1 MIGGKAKRRRSQIAN
16 KPCQD
21 ELALLF
27 AERHADSLRFDHHVG
42 SWFQWDGSRWKKEE
56 TRLAFSWARD
66 LCRENAFTEKGQKI
80 TGLLTVSTASAVE
93 KFAQTD
99 RRLAVTSDIWDSDS
113 FLLGTPGGVVDLHTG
128 EIREATQQDHITKQC
143 IVTPTAVSDCP
154 MWRKF
159 LNQATNNDQGLQRY
173 MQQIVGYSLTGD
185 TREHGLFFVFGP
197 GGNGKSV
204 FLETITNIMGDY
216 ATTSAMETFTEAKGD
231 RHPTDVAMLR
241 GARLVTASE
250 TEEGKYW
257 AESRIKQLTGGD
269 KVSARFMRQD
279 YFQFL
284 PMFKLLIIGNHQPV
298 LRNVDDAAKRRFN
311 IIPFVY
317 QPEVVDRE
325 LGEKLKSEYSAILR
339 WMIEGCLDWQENGLV
354 RPEVVDRSTQAY
366 FEDQDFFGQWISEK
380 CEVGSS
386 YEDTTSALFAS

>member
-1 MIGGKAKRRRSQIAN
+1 
-16 KPCQD
+16 
-21 ELALLF
+21 
-27 AERHADSLRFDHHVG
+27 
-42 SWFQWDGSRWKKEE
+42 
-56 TRLAFSWARD
+56 
-66 LCRENAFTEKGQKI
+66 
-80 TGLLTVSTASAVE
+80 
-93 KFAQTD
+93 
-99 RRLAVTSDIWDSDS
+99 
-113 FLLGTPGGVVDLHTG
+113 
-128 EIREATQQDHITKQC
+128 
-143 IVTPTAVSDCP
+143 
-154 MWRKF
+154 
-159 LNQATNNDQGLQRY
+159 
-173 MQQIVGYSLTGD
+173 
-185 TREHGLFFVFGP
+185 
-197 GGNGKSV
+197 
-204 FLETITNIMGDY
+204 MGDY

-386 YEDTTSALFAS
+386 YEDTTSALFASCPPCPLGVGQEVSGDVLMSFFSLFQRKPETRAAEDPSWDGVRGLSGLNTTPGGALMAELRKTAVLSSRSKFSGDVVLLDPLGTSGKPLGV